1 MAPIVTR
8 TNLIIKQKT
17 EGYKKGTA
25 EIGRSIQKERRRHKQ
40 IDKNTRSKKQ
50 GINGVSTDDG
60 AGDVDD
66 ADDAFGERNGFILE
80 FIVAI

>member
-1 MAPIVTR
+1 LAPRVTR

-50 GINGVSTDDG
+50 GISNQ
-60 AGDVDD
+60 
-66 ADDAFGERNGFILE
+66 
-80 FIVAI
+80 VANNEENKQAA